1 MRQSRE
7 TKKCTVTQIV
17 GEKLMSKKTDVKR
30 KEKTRRL
37 NALAQSDCFPADQEV
52 GRGVGGWV
60 VMMMQDAA
68 RSL

>member
-1 MRQSRE
+1 
-7 TKKCTVTQIV
+7 
-17 GEKLMSKKTDVKR
+17 MSKKTDVKR
-30 KEKTRRL
+30 NEKTRRL
-37 NALAQSDCFPADQEV
+37 DALEQSDCFPADQQD

>member
-1 MRQSRE
+1 
-7 TKKCTVTQIV
+7 
-17 GEKLMSKKTDVKR
+17 MSKKTDVKR
-30 KEKTRRL
+30 NEKTRRL
-37 NALAQSDCFPADQEV
+37 DALAQSDCFPADQEV